1 MFNIIKGDTLFVSG
15 SANHLGW
22 RYKHDE
28 ELICICDKNWLRQE
42 LDKKKI
48 ETNISTDEI
57 LYIMSDCTIAR
68 AHVRNQFKCTNKKDK
83 STLRVFPTNY
93 KSALVNDYSRYTNYT
108 LLEYKDNY
116 YLKLID
122 PSIKKTEKQIAVE
135 ETRGS
140 SKLIS
145 LNECKIIQQGDFC
158 IFPKKYFYVRELVNL
173 PSSVRIT
180 TEDLIQSK
188 IPYQKITVENLHAI
202 IELLESGTT
211 PNLFL
216 GYKLISELD
225 YIHNRRLIK
234 TILDKYPNPRNS
246 SVTIDRMK
254 EVIHSTKW
262 KEYNISLEERNL
274 IIAYNQKQLE
284 QDILETLQTVS
295 ERYHIPFEASVD
307 ITFNALTTNKI
318 INCKNAAN
326 RQSN

>member
-1 MFNIIKGDTLFVSG
+1 MFNIIKGNTLFVSG

-28 ELICICDKNWLRQE
+28 ELICVCDKNWLKQE

-48 ETNISTDEI
+48 ETNISDDEI

-68 AHVRNQFKCTNKKDK
+68 AHVRNHFKCTNKKEK
-83 STLRVFPTNY
+83 STLRVFPTRY
-93 KSALVNDYSRYTNYT
+93 KSALTSDYSRYTNYT
-108 LLEYKDNY
+108 LFEYEDKY

-122 PSIKKTEKQIAVE
+122 PSIKKSDKQITVE
-135 ETRGS
+135 GIRGS
-140 SKLIS
+140 SKLVS

-158 IFPKKYFYVRELVNL
+158 IFPKKYFYVRELVGL

-180 TEDLIQSK
+180 TEEVIQSK
-188 IPYQKITVENLHAI
+188 IPYQKITIEQLHAI
-202 IELLESGTT
+202 IELLDSGTT

-216 GYKLISELD
+216 GYKLMSELD

-234 TILDKYPNPRNS
+234 TILDKYPNPKNS
-246 SVTIDRMK
+246 SVTIDRMR
-254 EVIHSTKW
+254 EVIYSTKW
-262 KEYNISLEERNL
+262 ADYIISLEERNL
-274 IIAYNQKQLE
+274 IIAYNQKRLE
-284 QDILETLQTVS
+284 QDILDTLHSVS

-326 RQSN
+326 H

>member
-1 MFNIIKGDTLFVSG
+1 MFNIIKGDTLFVSS

-28 ELICICDKNWLRQE
+28 ELICVCDKKWLKQE

-48 ETNISTDEI
+48 ETDISDDEI

-68 AHVRNQFKCTNKKDK
+68 AHVRNHFKCTNKKEK
-83 STLRVFPTNY
+83 STLRVFPARY
-93 KSALVNDYSRYTNYT
+93 ESALAINYTRYTNYT
-108 LLEYKDNY
+108 LFEYKDNY

-122 PSIKKTEKQIAVE
+122 PSIKKSDKQIAVE
-135 ETRGS
+135 DTRGS

-158 IFPKKYFYVRELVNL
+158 IFSKKYFYLRDLIGL
-173 PSSVRIT
+173 PPSIRIT
-180 TEDLIQSK
+180 TEEVIQSK

-202 IELLESGTT
+202 IELLDSGTT
-211 PNLFL
+211 SNLFL

-225 YIHNRRLIK
+225 YIHNRRLVK

-246 SVTIDRMK
+246 SVTIDRMR
-254 EVIHSTKW
+254 EVINSTKW
-262 KEYNISLEERNL
+262 ADYNISLEERNL
-274 IIAYNQKQLE
+274 IIAYNQKRLE
-284 QDILETLQTVS
+284 QDILDTLHNVS

-326 RQSN
+326 H